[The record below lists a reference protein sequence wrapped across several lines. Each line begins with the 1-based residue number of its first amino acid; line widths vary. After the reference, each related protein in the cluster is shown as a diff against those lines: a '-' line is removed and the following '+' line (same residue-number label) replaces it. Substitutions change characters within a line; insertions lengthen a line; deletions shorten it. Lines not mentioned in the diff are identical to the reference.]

1 MILQGVRTAMRSD
14 FRRSVKPDN
23 MRDHYPVVGRS
34 GQLHSDIV
42 LTIRKR
48 AASNPVRV
56 FVKLSADLK
65 QIDAMA
71 AFVGIGRPLAKASNF
86 ATMRNIGPTR
96 PDRQ

>member
-1 MILQGVRTAMRSD
+1 
-14 FRRSVKPDN
+14 

-71 AFVGIGRPLAKASNF
+71 GIRRHRPLAKASNF
-86 ATMRNIGPTR
+86 ATMRSIGPTR
-96 PDRQ
+96 PDR